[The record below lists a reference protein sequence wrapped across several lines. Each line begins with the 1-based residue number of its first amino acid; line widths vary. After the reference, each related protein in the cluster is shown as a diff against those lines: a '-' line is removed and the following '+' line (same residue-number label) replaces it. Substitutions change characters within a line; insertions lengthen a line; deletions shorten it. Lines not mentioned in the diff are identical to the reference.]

1 MGIATEQGALKL
13 SIVVTVMTGAA
24 GIVGGFMTGSQAIM
38 FDGMYSF
45 VDVMLT
51 IGSLAVSNLLRRAP
65 TRQFQFGY
73 WHLEPLAGT
82 VQSAILATACVYALI
97 NAIQGLIGGGH
108 PVSYGFALA
117 MAGVLCITGIAMAAY
132 VNRLARAQN
141 STLLAVDARSWLLSG
156 LLSLALLL
164 GYALAVVLD
173 RSGHSDWVP
182 YIDSLVLLCMSM
194 AVLPIPLIT
203 LWGAARDVLQVA
215 PQALD
220 LRVRAVMDEVI
231 RERGYL
237 GYSSHVAQIGRA
249 KFVEIHILVS
259 PDLRI
264 ETVTTVDALRR
275 EIAARLD
282 AAWPETWLTVDLTAD
297 PAWM

>member
-1 MGIATEQGALKL
+1 
-13 SIVVTVMTGAA
+13 
-24 GIVGGFMTGSQAIM
+24 
-38 FDGMYSF
+38 
-45 VDVMLT
+45 
-51 IGSLAVSNLLRRAP
+51 
-65 TRQFQFGY
+65 
-73 WHLEPLAGT
+73 
-82 VQSAILATACVYALI
+82 
-97 NAIQGLIGGGH
+97 
-108 PVSYGFALA
+108 
-117 MAGVLCITGIAMAAY
+117 MAAY

-164 GYALAVVLD
+164 GYAIAVVLD

-194 AVLPIPLIT
+194 AVLPIPLVT

-231 RERGYL
+231 RDRGYL

>member
-1 MGIATEQGALKL
+1 
-13 SIVVTVMTGAA
+13 
-24 GIVGGFMTGSQAIM
+24 
-38 FDGMYSF
+38 
-45 VDVMLT
+45 
-51 IGSLAVSNLLRRAP
+51 
-65 TRQFQFGY
+65 
-73 WHLEPLAGT
+73 
-82 VQSAILATACVYALI
+82 
-97 NAIQGLIGGGH
+97 
-108 PVSYGFALA
+108 
-117 MAGVLCITGIAMAAY
+117 MAAY

-173 RSGHSDWVP
+173 RAGHSEWVP
-182 YIDSLVLLCMSM
+182 YLDPLVLLCMSM
-194 AVLPIPLIT
+194 AVLPIPLRT
-203 LWGAARDVLQVA
+203 LWSAVRDVLLVA
-215 PQALD
+215 PEALD
-220 LRVRAVMDEVI
+220 VQVRAVMDEVI
-231 RERGYL
+231 GERGFL
-237 GYSSHVAQIGRA
+237 DYSSHVAQIGRA

-264 ETVTTVDALRR
+264 ETVKTVDALRR